1 MAQVEADGGTLRC
14 GSGVAVVTGAGR
26 GIGRAIA
33 DALSG
38 AGFAV
43 GRVSLEGATGPIP
56 QGDRAYEA
64 DVARIEDHAALLA
77 QVAADL
83 GEPTCLVNNAGVT
96 SLVRGDPLDLTPESY
111 DRTLAINLRAGVFL
125 AQAFARRRIAATA
138 NGGPPSRCSLVFIG
152 SANAEIVGENRA
164 DYCVSKAGVAM
175 AAKVFAARLAR
186 EGIAVYEVRP
196 GVIRTEMTRPAVAR
210 YDALIEAGG
219 IPMGRWGEPEDVG
232 RAVAALATGA
242 IPYATGIHVDVG
254 GGMQL
259 HRV

>member
-1 MAQVEADGGTLRC
+1 MAREADGGTVE
-14 GSGVAVVTGAGR
+14 GGTEVAVVTGAGR

-43 GRVSLEGATGPIP
+43 ARVSLERAPEP
-56 QGDRAYEA
+56 LPPGDRAYEA

-77 QVAADL
+77 RIASDL

-96 SLVRGDPLDLTPESY
+96 SLVRGDPLDLTPEGY
-111 DRTLAINLRAGVFL
+111 DRTLAINLRAGFFL
-125 AQAFARRRIAATA
+125 AQAFARRRLAA
-138 NGGPPSRCSLVFIG
+138 GPREGRPGRASLVFIG

-219 IPMGRWGEPEDVG
+219 ITMGRWGEPEDVG

-242 IPYATGIHVDVG
+242 IPYATGIHVDVA